1 MTLKEK
7 LTNDGIKK
15 RVEWRM
21 KEQWI
26 DDKRKTEEGI
36 KKGKERK
43 KKIKEG
49 IKNEKG
55 EKKMVEVKI

>member
-1 MTLKEK
+1 MKDQFDAKRKKMTNE
-7 LTNDGIKK
+7 GIKNTVK
-15 RVEWRM
+15 WRM

-49 IKNEKG
+49 IKNEK
-55 EKKMVEVKI
+55 ERKRW